1 MEYIPGLYSVTAG
14 GNTPATISVDA
25 QRRTF
30 EAWVATL
37 DPLVISTGCA
47 GDPIDV
53 RVGDRRF
60 RFVLHAES
68 GIPAVNEADPC
79 ISSCTFP
86 DGSHVQLFNC
96 PVEPAQLP
104 FTPRTSGQH
113 FRLDILS
120 APMSVTLDQHATLPR
135 YAAFVRGFL
144 NGQRE
149 LEVYILT
156 TSAVHREQLIAS
168 IATMSLVN
176 DGPSPD
182 ARHERYT

>member
-1 MEYIPGLYSVTAG
+1 MEYIPGLYSVTSD

-25 QRRTF
+25 QRRAF

-37 DPLVISTGCA
+37 DPLVISTKCA

-53 RVGDRRF
+53 RVGDQRF

-68 GIPAVNEADPC
+68 GTPAVDEADPC
-79 ISSCTFP
+79 ISACTFP
-86 DGSHVQLFNC
+86 DGSHMQLFNRL
-96 PVEPAQLP
+96 VEPAQLP

-113 FRLDILS
+113 FRLDLLS

-135 YAAFVRGFL
+135 YAAFVRGFPDEH
-144 NGQRE
+144 RE

-156 TSAVHREQLIAS
+156 TSSVHREQLIAS
-168 IATMSLVN
+168 IATMSLVSN
-176 DGPSPD
+176 ADSP
-182 ARHERYT
+182 HGS